1 MRMLSELILIFAV
14 FIILLVLSY
23 IVSKK
28 AVGEEY
34 AER

>member
-1 MRMLSELILIFAV
+1 MLSELILIFAV

-23 IVSKK
+23 VIAEKT
-28 AVGEEY
+28 VGEEY

>member
-1 MRMLSELILIFAV
+1 MLSELILIFAV

-28 AVGEEY
+28 AVGENL
-34 AER
+34 